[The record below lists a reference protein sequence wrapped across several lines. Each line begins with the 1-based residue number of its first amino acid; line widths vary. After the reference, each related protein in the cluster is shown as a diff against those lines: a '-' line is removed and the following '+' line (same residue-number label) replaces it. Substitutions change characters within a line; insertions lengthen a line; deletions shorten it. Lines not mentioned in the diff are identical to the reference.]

1 MFPIVA
7 SNEGRVFRLEE
18 LDGLE
23 KLFYSSDDLIDFL
36 RVFEKDLLRTK
47 QVKKA
52 DPKSNRNYFGAI
64 RELFDFVQ
72 CYRQLAENHLLEF
85 PLRVRKFDRPDF
97 VVVEDDRQYGL
108 EATTASEQMY
118 EQWLAQNIGR
128 PWKRTYLRDAD
139 TTLSAETYAVDLILY
154 AIERKSRRTLYY
166 QSNSGCHI
174 QNLLMRLKCYG
185 LPDLSLLTAMLRE
198 ALADFKPALDFRR
211 IYIVTHS
218 RRLIYIRND
227 DDGMKSLTL
236 L

>member
-1 MFPIVA
+1 MFSIVT
-7 SNEGRVFRLEE
+7 SNEGRVFQLEE
-18 LDGLE
+18 LDGME
-23 KLFYSSDDLIDFL
+23 RIFYTPEELTEFFKI
-36 RVFEKDLLRTK
+36 FERDLLRTK

-52 DPKSNRNYFGAI
+52 DPRANRHYFGTI
-64 RELFDFVQ
+64 REWFDCVQ

-85 PLRVRKFDRPDF
+85 PLRMRKFDRPDF

-108 EATTASEQMY
+108 EATTASEQLY

-128 PWKRTYLRDAD
+128 PWKRSYLRE
-139 TTLSAETYAVDLILY
+139 SMQNISPETFAVELILY

-185 LPDLSLLTAMLRE
+185 LPDLSLLTALLRE
-198 ALADFKPALDFRR
+198 ALADFRPALDFRR

-227 DDGMKSLTL
+227 DEGMKSLTL

>member
-7 SNEGRVFRLEE
+7 SNEGRTYQLEE
-18 LDGLE
+18 LNGLE
-23 KLFYSSDDLIDFL
+23 KLFYSADELLDFL
-36 RVFEKDLLRTK
+36 KIFEKDLLRTK
-47 QVKKA
+47 QMKKA
-52 DPKSNRNYFGAI
+52 DPKDGRYYFGVI
-64 RELFDFVQ
+64 REFFDFVQ

-85 PLRVRKFDRPDF
+85 PLRLRKFDRPDF

-108 EATTASEQMY
+108 EATTASEQLY
-118 EQWLAQNIGR
+118 EQWLAQNIGV
-128 PWKRTYLRDAD
+128 PWKRSYDNGALR
-139 TTLSAETYAVDLILY
+139 THSTESYAVELILY
-154 AIERKSRRTLYY
+154 AIERKSRRTLFY

-198 ALADFKPALDFRR
+198 ALADYKPALDFRR

-227 DDGMKSLTL
+227 DEGMKSLTL